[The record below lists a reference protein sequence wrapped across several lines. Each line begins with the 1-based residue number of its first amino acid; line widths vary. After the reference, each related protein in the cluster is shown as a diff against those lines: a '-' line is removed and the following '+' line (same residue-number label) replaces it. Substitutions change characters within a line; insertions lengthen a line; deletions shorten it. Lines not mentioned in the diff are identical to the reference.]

1 MNNEELKSNLL
12 SSKHWLRLVFMVL
25 FAVLLQ
31 VVAIIMWV
39 LVILQFFFSLITGKD
54 NKNLREFGY
63 SLSTYIYQILKF
75 LTYNSEEK
83 PFPFS
88 DWPDADDDGDDDDGD
103 DDDEEQAVVVE
114 ETVIILASDETE
126 TKPKRD
132 V

>member
-31 VVAIIMWV
+31 VVGIIMWV
-39 LVILQFFFSLITGKD
+39 LVILQFVFSLITGRD
-54 NKNLREFGY
+54 NSNLREFGQ

-88 DWPDADDDGDDDDGD
+88 DWPDSDSDAEDEDKDGR
-103 DDDEEQAVVVE
+103 AVVIESVE
-114 ETVIILASDETE
+114 ETIIILPSDGPE
-126 TKPKRD
+126 TKSRRD
-132 V
+132 E